1 MATAHQDG
9 EGAHGERAH
18 GERGDE
24 WRLGVEPGD
33 PPAHEL
39 APDPVASARDQS
51 HERLTR
57 ALHVITVEHL
67 GWALVAL
74 YTIATRLVALGARP
88 LDDREAR
95 NALYAFDLAG
105 GASGAGYHPAY
116 AGWLHLIT
124 AGFFGV
130 IGASDCAARMVFALA
145 GIMLVAT
152 AFALR
157 PYLGRAGGLALGAML
172 ALSPG
177 VTWFSRASAPA
188 TAAAAME
195 LITIV
200 LYLALTARPAKYRAA
215 LLGGAAGLM
224 MAADPSGIVAAAIFL
239 AALAILGLYGMVTRR
254 HVYLGARVW
263 LDRYAPLLVTV
274 IVTAAVCWWASQMM
288 VPDGFD
294 PARIAALLPHRVA
307 PPGSISGLR
316 AVVPPLACNDF
327 LIVIAAAIGLGVI
340 AAMRVR
346 SRFAAWS
353 VLWMAMSVG
362 LYLWIAATTSGD
374 NREQLEILVQMLV
387 PMAVVGAIGLNWL
400 HRIAAWRQIRIAL
413 LVLVLFTLHA
423 TGVADFVRA
432 TPDASEAPWARH
444 GNLYWGADATT
455 DQTRTFGDR
464 AADGLTPAAAT
475 VHFDG
480 AITAPI
486 RWYLRSLRPVATAQA
501 ASVIV
506 THAAPGPDEDSADA
520 AVYRFGAA
528 ATWSPDYATIDC
540 GRALRFFL
548 TGAVWSPVTY
558 DEITLTIRRAGGSA
572 PTVILTPGQ

>member
-9 EGAHGERAH
+9 ESGH
-18 GERGDE
+18 GERGAE

-33 PPAHEL
+33 PPAHEP
-39 APDPVASARDQS
+39 APVASARDLS
-51 HERLTR
+51 HARLTR
-57 ALHVITVEHL
+57 ALHVVTVEHL
-67 GWALVAL
+67 GWALIAL

-88 LDDREAR
+88 LDDGEAR
-95 NALYAFDLAG
+95 NALYAFDLTG
-105 GASGAGYHPAY
+105 GASGAGYHPAS

-130 IGASDCAARMVFALA
+130 IGASDCTARMVFALA

-188 TAAAAME
+188 TAASAME

-224 MAADPSGIVAAAIFL
+224 MAADPSGIATAAIFL

-254 HVYLGARVW
+254 NVYLGVRVW

-274 IVTAAVCWWASQMM
+274 IVTAVVCWWASQMM

-294 PARIAALLPHRVA
+294 PARIAALMPRLPHRLA
-307 PPGSISGLR
+307 PPGSITGLR
-316 AVVPPLACNDF
+316 ALVPPLACDDF

-346 SRFAAWS
+346 SRFAAWC

-362 LYLWIAATTSGD
+362 FYLRTAAASGND
-374 NREQLEILVQMLV
+374 REHLEILVQMLL

-413 LVLVLFTLHA
+413 LILVLFTLHA
-423 TGVADFVRA
+423 TAVADFVRA

-455 DQTRTFGDR
+455 DQTRTFGYR

-480 AITAPI
+480 AIAAPI
-486 RWYLRSLRPVATAQA
+486 HWYLRSLRPVATAQA

-506 THAAPGPDEDSADA
+506 THAAPPSDEDSADT

-528 ATWSPDYATIDC
+528 ATWSPDYATIDFS
-540 GRALRFFL
+540 RALRFFL

-558 DEITLTIRRAGGSA
+558 DEITLAIRRAGGSA